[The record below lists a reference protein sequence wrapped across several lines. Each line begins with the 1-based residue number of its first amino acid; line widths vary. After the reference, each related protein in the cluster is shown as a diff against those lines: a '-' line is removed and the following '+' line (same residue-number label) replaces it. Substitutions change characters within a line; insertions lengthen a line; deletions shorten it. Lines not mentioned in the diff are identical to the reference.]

1 VRCYYR
7 APPRAT
13 ATPDSHALLPSLS
26 LSLSLQWI
34 HKHKTGALLRAAVTC
49 GAVLAGASK
58 AEVDAC
64 ETYATD
70 IGLAFQVA
78 DDILDITATS
88 EDLGKTAGKDLEAD
102 KATYPKF
109 LGLDGAKKEA
119 KRLVEDAVVALEPFG
134 EGAAPLR
141 GIATYIIERKN

>member
-1 VRCYYR
+1 
-7 APPRAT
+7 
-13 ATPDSHALLPSLS
+13 
-26 LSLSLQWI
+26 
-34 HKHKTGALLRAAVTC
+34 
-49 GAVLAGASK
+49 VLAGASK